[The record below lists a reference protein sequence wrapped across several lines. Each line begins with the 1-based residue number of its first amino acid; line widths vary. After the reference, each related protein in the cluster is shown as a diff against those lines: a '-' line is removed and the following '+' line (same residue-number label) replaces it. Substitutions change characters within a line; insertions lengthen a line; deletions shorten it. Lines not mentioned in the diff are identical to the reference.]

1 MRQIELFKDIMSY
14 IGIEEDRIDEYV
26 NDSFVFATEEE
37 IKELNDLDIGN
48 MVAHMIEDN
57 LNWYFDSGR
66 NGEIL

>member
-48 MVAHMIEDN
+48 MAAHMIEDN

-66 NGEIL
+66 NDEIL